1 MLIGK
6 SDTHMV
12 KRYFKHPQ
20 PLSPSERARTVFD
33 DDGVG
38 WVKDSGV
45 RGGRRRVKG
54 VVTTQSIYYLWFEY
68 LKRSKKYKRA
78 CGYEVE
84 MSEAEE
90 RAYDEWRR
98 FKGTND
104 FKMAD
109 EVLNAFGD
117 IFKYKTDS
125 NGFTDAH
132 EFYRWW
138 KDRGVE
144 CFGVQGAD
152 MSSAVTEFSSIKD
165 IKSLTSEIDDY
176 EIVLLP
182 KDMPRTL
189 MRQRVGK
196 LISGMPKVT
205 VKQKEAQ
212 FRVTSDRVDVESLS
226 DCLAV
231 YDMMSD
237 ITNNYTAVQVY
248 ANLFGIKKE
257 HRHLDLFT
265 DARSERG
272 MLRDWL
278 PSAECL
284 NEEAIEGEENE
295 EEEELEVM
303 TGEERLQQ
311 EAAKAYAEQKMKWR
325 EAQRVKGSRGDGTG
339 YKENTRN
346 LTADEL
352 DKLRDIYIGI
362 YLGTAVKSPQ
372 SEDRAKAKNYYKQQT
387 YRLLRKAKANIE
399 AVEIGTFGIG
409 HETRK

>member
-1 MLIGK
+1 
-6 SDTHMV
+6 MV

-90 RAYDEWRR
+90 RAYDKWKR
-98 FKGTND
+98 FKGTKD
-104 FKMAD
+104 FKTAD

-132 EFYRWW
+132 DFYRWW

-165 IKSLTSEIDDY
+165 IKSLASDIDDY

-196 LISGMPKVT
+196 LISGMPKANT
-205 VKQKEAQ
+205 KQMEAQ
-212 FRVTSDRVDVESLS
+212 FRVKSDRVDVESLS

-237 ITNNYTAVQVY
+237 ALNKYTAVQVY

-257 HRHLDLFT
+257 HKHLDLFT

-278 PSAECL
+278 PSAMLDEDL
-284 NEEAIEGEENE
+284 NDDLDDDSDDG
-295 EEEELEVM
+295 ELEKW
-303 TGEERLQQ
+303 TEEERLQQ
-311 EAAKAYAEQKMKWR
+311 EKAEAFAESKMKWR
-325 EAQRVKGSRGDGTG
+325 AAQRVKGSRGDGRG
-339 YKENTRN
+339 YKENTRD
-346 LTADEL
+346 LTAEEL

-372 SEDRAKAKNYYKQQT
+372 SKDRAKAKNYYKQQT
-387 YRLLRKAKANIE
+387 YRLLRKANSNIE
-399 AVEIGTFGIG
+399 AVEQGTFGIG
-409 HETRK
+409 H